1 MGCVMNYPSV
11 PSVKTSAD
19 NCPQQKLQEKFGS
32 KKNNHYLCKK
42 FYIMADKLRPEEV
55 WYLKKMI
62 EISENSLAEGKTY
75 THEEVKALMKARHN
89 ESHLITAR
97 VG

>member
-1 MGCVMNYPSV
+1 
-11 PSVKTSAD
+11 
-19 NCPQQKLQEKFGS
+19 
-32 KKNNHYLCKK
+32 
-42 FYIMADKLRPEEV
+42 MADKLRPEEV

-75 THEEVKALMKARHN
+75 THKEVKALMKARHN